1 MFSHFSNLLDYLKI
15 KEVFTKENTKS
26 KKTVDNEIPLPVN
39 KNSSNVKPI
48 PIINNDF
55 IPTLE
60 EWNHMKNIGNLESSS
75 KNFKT
80 TKKSESESE
89 SESKKLESI
98 EEEPIHMEDIIMEE
112 KEDDDKVSSD
122 MNIQEE
128 KETPIITDVADVKLN
143 DIPFYYLNDGTEWL
157 FNEIPETILTDKT
170 TLDIY
175 LGLYHLNTS
184 VPFAPFLT
192 YLLEKTSNGQY
203 FHFPHFQHTYIS
215 GDSTDILNVNC
226 QNECKKKIF
235 QHLNILPN
243 ENTYSTIFQNVV
255 FKGYVVRGKDI
266 LALFIVEEMMSD
278 MDLEESVCWATL
290 HEMINTKKV
299 NNISVHPF
307 VSDWFLEHPLL
318 LYIKDKY
325 NNNID
330 IPYVLYLLEDVSD
343 LTTSKKLEGIE
354 SLQNTERK
362 YDIIPP
368 MIRHPILEDI
378 FLFSGELKVGAN
390 TSLESMEKISR
401 YVVFITHTLYLLD
414 TEDKMG
420 DKADDN
426 TGDKADDKTGDKT
439 GDKAGE
445 YDFSRFFQE
454 KQKPY
459 SSIYFQDTSSDIP
472 IWGLYSVQFF
482 GRL

>member
-15 KEVFTKENTKS
+15 KEVFNKENTKS
-26 KKTVDNEIPLPVN
+26 KKTIDNEIPLPLN
-39 KNSSNVKPI
+39 KNSSNIKPI

-60 EWNHMKNIGNLESSS
+60 EWNHLKNIGNLESSS
-75 KNFKT
+75 KKL
-80 TKKSESESE
+80 KPIKESDSESESD
-89 SESKKLESI
+89 SKSKKLESI
-98 EEEPIHMEDIIMEE
+98 EEEPIHMEDIIIEE
-112 KEDDDKVSSD
+112 KEDDYKASSD

-128 KETPIITDVADVKLN
+128 KETPIITDVADVRLN
-143 DIPFYYLNDGTEWL
+143 GIPFYYLNDGTEWL
-157 FNEIPETILTDKT
+157 FNEIPETLLINNTK
-170 TLDIY
+170 LDIY
-175 LGLYHLNTS
+175 VGLYHLNTS

-203 FHFPHFQHTYIS
+203 YHFPHFQHTYIS
-215 GDSTDILNVNC
+215 GDSTDILNMNC

-235 QHLNILPN
+235 QYLNILPN

-266 LALFIVEEMMSD
+266 LTLFIIEEMVPST
-278 MDLEESVCWATL
+278 DLEESVCWTTL
-290 HEMINTKKV
+290 HEIINTKKI

-307 VSDWFLEHPLL
+307 VSDWFLEHPSL

-343 LTTSKKLEGIE
+343 LTASKKLEGIE

-414 TEDKMG
+414 KIG
-420 DKADDN
+420 DN
-426 TGDKADDKTGDKT
+426 TGDKTGDKT
-439 GDKAGE
+439 GE
-445 YDFSRFFQE
+445 HDFSRFFQE

-459 SSIYFQDTSSDIP
+459 SSIYFQDTSSEIP
-472 IWGLYSVQFF
+472 IWGVYSFQFF